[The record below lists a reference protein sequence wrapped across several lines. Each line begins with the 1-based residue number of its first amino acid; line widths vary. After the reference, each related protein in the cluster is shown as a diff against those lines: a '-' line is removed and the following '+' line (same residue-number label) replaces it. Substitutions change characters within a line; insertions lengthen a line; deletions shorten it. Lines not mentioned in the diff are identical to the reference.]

1 MVVTLSFRTN
11 IPKGERKMPVQ
22 VPSKWDKEVDVVVL
36 GTGGAAL
43 TAAIAAA
50 DGVHLYSYSKKR
62 IKSEEQPL
70 ILVVY
75 HGFLSTTICRKQ
87 AFKIIVKKRFNLLN
101 D

>member
-50 DGVHLYSYSKKR
+50 DGGASVLVLEKTHQIGGTTSYSGDV
-62 IKSEEQPL
+62 P
-70 ILVVY
+70 
-75 HGFLSTTICRKQ
+75 
-87 AFKIIVKKRFNLLN
+87 
-101 D
+101 